1 MYNKKLFSLVNIAL
15 LLSSISA
22 KIMTKDEVLKIDTSK
37 YKNIGFNN
45 INECPDYS
53 YDFWERDRC
62 GFSFYC
68 KDDNCASVS
77 FANETTIEI
86 PNKEGE
92 IIKYITDTCSLAKID
107 SGDCESEKCTIDS
120 QCLSNKCIKNH
131 CAFNEDNPIV
141 YCEDAYEYH
150 SLIAKSS
157 TDMFCGNPEG
167 DKCKKDKDC
176 SSKLCDNGTCLKQ
189 YRDHYFDILGT
200 FLVYGIIIF
209 VLIILLCIFCCYKCC
224 LLLQDEQQ
232 PKSKKNISPV

>member
-141 YCEDAYEYH
+141 IARMLMNIIP
-150 SLIAKSS
+150 SLLKVVPI
-157 TDMFCGNPEG
+157 
-167 DKCKKDKDC
+167 C
-176 SSKLCDNGTCLKQ
+176 SVVTLKEINARKTKTVLQ
-189 YRDHYFDILGT
+189 NSAIT
-200 FLVYGIIIF
+200 VLV
-209 VLIILLCIFCCYKCC
+209 
-224 LLLQDEQQ
+224 
-232 PKSKKNISPV
+232 